1 MKPKIYPPYLTD
13 TNVFDYW
20 ETWPSG
26 FFCQRNHIDL
36 QNHTK
41 ISKEILCFISI
52 LWLFFSL
59 IRIRQFSSFQP
70 GVGKRTGF
78 SPIFGLGLKIDGRT
92 RARSLRAGSLQNRAK
107 PGWARPDRA
116 GHGLDFFSP
125 IGLTLKGPRVRDEN
139 KRAGPPFADPCFQHL
154 IRLVKILLNVLNEIC
169 FYQRFLNIS
178 WNFGYREF
186 CYWL

>member
-92 RARSLRAGSLQNRAK
+92 GLELGVCGLDLYKIGLNRAE
-107 PGWARPDRA
+107 PG
-116 GHGLDFFSP
+116 P
-125 IGLTLKGPRVRDEN
+125 IGLGTDSTFSARSGWLLKGPGSGM
-139 KRAGPPFADPCFQHL
+139 KISGPGHPLPTPAFN
-154 IRLVKILLNVLNEIC
+154 ILFV
-169 FYQRFLNIS
+169 
-178 WNFGYREF
+178 
-186 CYWL
+186 